1 MTDNHDATTSS
12 PHAWRSEA
20 INELAAALA
29 RAQGQMQSAKK
40 DADNP
45 FFRSKYADLASVVDA
60 IRAPFSENGL
70 AFTQIPYPTESDS
83 VEIETV
89 LMHASGQWIS
99 GRVWVPVAKSDAQ
112 GYGSALTYARRYG
125 LQSIA
130 GVAAEDDDGNAAA
143 KAKPEHPRKPATT
156 PAAEYQKA
164 AEKIADQAEAGP
176 EPELDGISPENEGEA
191 RAFMLG
197 KIADYRKKKKIS
209 EGVFEGICA
218 KYRVQATALDYAS
231 TKAVNDIL
239 NAVAQWRAPG
249 SDKV

>member
-12 PHAWRSEA
+12 PHPWRSEA

-143 KAKPEHPRKPATT
+143 KAKPEAPRKATTT

-164 AEKIADQAEAGP
+164 AEKIANQAEAA
-176 EPELDGISPENEGEA
+176 EPMLEGISPENEAEA

-197 KIADYRKKKKIS
+197 KIAEYRKKKKIS
-209 EGVFEGICA
+209 DDVFLGICA
-218 KYRVQATALDYAS
+218 KYRVEASALDSAS